1 MTVSSTTTKNSYS
14 GNGST
19 TVFAYGFK
27 VFDEDDLTVILRTD
41 ATGTETVQSIT
52 TNYTVSGVGNASGGN
67 VTFVTAPASGI
78 TVVIRRASPLTQTT
92 DYTPNDPFPAAS
104 HEDAL
109 DNLTFIAQQQ
119 QEELDRAIKLSR
131 TNTMTST
138 EFTVGATDRANK
150 VLAFDSSGEISV
162 TQEIGTFQ
170 GNWAASTAYAE
181 RDLVKDTSTNNIFIV
196 NSAHT
201 SSGSQPLTTNANSA
215 KYDLIVDAA
224 AAATSASAAAT
235 SATAAAASEAAAS
248 TSETNAAASATAAAA
263 SEAGVAADA
272 AAAETAKLA
281 AQAAQ
286 TAAETAETNAETA
299 ETNAETAE
307 TNAAASQVAAA
318 SSASSASSSASTA
331 TTKAAEASTSATTAT
346 TQASTAT
353 TKASEAATS
362 ATNAATSESNASTSE
377 TNAAASAAAA
387 AASFD
392 AFDDIYLG
400 AKSSAP
406 TVDNDGDALTAGDQY
421 FNTTNNTLFV
431 WNGSAWQAASPDLV
445 GDTSP
450 QLGGDLDTNG
460 NDINFGDNDKAIFG
474 AGSDLQLFHDGSNSY
489 VRDAGTG
496 ALIVNAA
503 DQMVIQKAD
512 GTNRVADFHITN
524 GTATLKHQG
533 NNKLATTATGVDVTG
548 SVVADGLTVDGN
560 GTATITTSLQ
570 NPLRLTSS
578 TGYSRLQLDN
588 SADLDAYSGVASTG
602 QALFFETAATERM
615 RITSGG
621 NVGIGTSSPSRKLE
635 LNNGGTGALVTF
647 TDGVATNFTLKTDGS
662 SVGTFGTEAG
672 GTQLAFMVANSEK
685 MRIDNSGNVLVGKT
699 APNVASVGFEAKSD
713 GAHFM
718 TRDGGEPLKINR
730 KTSDGNVI
738 AFAKDGTTVGS
749 IGTVSSNLA
758 IGTDDTGFYFN
769 AAAERIL
776 PMNLSTFALRDAA
789 IDLGATNGRWKDIY
803 ATNATIQTSDAN
815 EKQQIA
821 ALTDAE
827 ITAAK
832 SISALFKTFKWNSAV
847 EAKGDAAR
855 THTGVIA
862 QDVQAAMTAAGLD
875 AGDYAFFISSTWWE
889 TQTEVPAVEAVDA
902 VLDEDGNVVTEAVE
916 AVAAY
921 TRTDTY
927 DTAEEAPEGATERT
941 RLGVRYPELLAFIGA
956 ATEQRLS
963 SIETRLAAL
972 EAN

>member
-41 ATGTETVQSIT
+41 ATGAEAVQSIT
-52 TNYTVSGVGNASGGN
+52 TNYTVSGVGNTSGGN

-235 SATAAAASEAAAS
+235 SAAAAAS
-248 TSETNAAASATAAAA
+248 SATAAAA
-263 SEAGVAADA
+263 SETA
-272 AAAETAKLA
+272 AATS
-281 AQAAQ
+281 
-286 TAAETAETNAETA
+286 
-299 ETNAETAE
+299 E
-307 TNAAASQVAAA
+307 TNAATSETNAGTSETNAANSATSAA
-318 SSASSASSSASTA
+318 SSATTA
-331 TTKAAEASTSATTAT
+331 TTKASEASTSASNAATSATSASTSATAAATSATAAAASQTAAATSATNAATSATTAT

-445 GDTSP
+445 GDISP
-450 QLGGDLDTNG
+450 QLGGDLQSNG
-460 NDINFGDNDKAIFG
+460 NDIIFG
-474 AGSDLQLFHDGSNSY
+474 TNDAAVFGSNTNLRIYNNGSNSI
-489 VRDAGTG
+489 VEEGSGTG
-496 ALIVNAA
+496 DLFLRGTNNVYLQVSTDGSTWENAVLC
-503 DQMVIQKAD
+503 DAD
-512 GTNRVADFHITN
+512 GAVTLRHNNSNRVA
-524 GTATLKHQG
+524 
-533 NNKLATTATGVDVTG
+533 TTSTGVDVTG
-548 SVVADGLTVDGN
+548 NIDFSGGILASNGSVQFVMDKDNN
-560 GTATITTSLQ
+560 GGEVFVWGHNASNATTNELM
-570 NPLRLTSS
+570 RLTSGGS
-578 TGYSRLQLDN
+578 VGISN
-588 SADLDAYSGVASTG
+588 SAPDFNLSVGNSSSVNPSIQIMSATNSNAQLLFGDGSGAAGYRGTVVYGNATDSMSFSTAGAERLRIQSDGSVQFKPDGVTADMTLDA
-602 QALFFETAATERM
+602 L
-615 RITSGG
+615 G
-621 NVGIGTSSPSRKLE
+621 NLI
-635 LNNGGTGALVTF
+635 
-647 TDGVATNFTLKTDGS
+647 
-662 SVGTFGTEAG
+662 
-672 GTQLAFMVANSEK
+672 
-685 MRIDNSGNVLVGKT
+685 VGKT
-699 APNVASVGFEAKSD
+699 SPTLSTAGSYLQYDGFI
-713 GAHFM
+713 GA
-718 TRDGGEPLKINR
+718 TRDGN
-730 KTSDGNVI
+730 
-738 AFAKDGTTVGS
+738 A
-749 IGTVSSNLA
+749 A
-758 IGTDDTGFYFN
+758 IGLNRLTQCRN
-769 AAAERIL
+769 RI
-776 PMNLSTFALRDAA
+776 
-789 IDLGATNGRWKDIY
+789 
-803 ATNATIQTSDAN
+803 
-815 EKQQIA
+815 E
-821 ALTDAE
+821 
-827 ITAAK
+827 
-832 SISALFKTFKWNSAV
+832 
-847 EAKGDAAR
+847 
-855 THTGVIA
+855 
-862 QDVQAAMTAAGLD
+862 QA
-875 AGDYAFFISSTWWE
+875 YK
-889 TQTEVPAVEAVDA
+889 
-902 VLDEDGNVVTEAVE
+902 
-916 AVAAY
+916 
-921 TRTDTY
+921 
-927 DTAEEAPEGATERT
+927 
-941 RLGVRYPELLAFIGA
+941 
-956 ATEQRLS
+956 
-963 SIETRLAAL
+963 
-972 EAN
+972 

>member
-1 MTVSSTTTKNSYS
+1 
-14 GNGST
+14 
-19 TVFAYGFK
+19 
-27 VFDEDDLTVILRTD
+27 
-41 ATGTETVQSIT
+41 
-52 TNYTVSGVGNASGGN
+52 
-67 VTFVTAPASGI
+67 
-78 TVVIRRASPLTQTT
+78 
-92 DYTPNDPFPAAS
+92 
-104 HEDAL
+104 
-109 DNLTFIAQQQ
+109 
-119 QEELDRAIKLSR
+119 
-131 TNTMTST
+131 
-138 EFTVGATDRANK
+138 
-150 VLAFDSSGEISV
+150 
-162 TQEIGTFQ
+162 
-170 GNWAASTAYAE
+170 
-181 RDLVKDTSTNNIFIV
+181 
-196 NSAHT
+196 
-201 SSGSQPLTTNANSA
+201 
-215 KYDLIVDAA
+215 VDAA

-621 NVGIGTSSPSRKLE
+621 NVGIGTSSPTSPLHISSSAGEAILISNSNASGNSQIKLD
-635 LNNGGTGALVTF
+635 GATDFQIGTGQASSGFANKFFLY
-647 TDGVATNFTLKTDGS
+647 DATNAATR
-662 SVGTFGTEAG
+662 
-672 GTQLAFMVANSEK
+672 MVV
-685 MRIDNSGNVLVGKT
+685 DNSGNVLVGKT

>member
-1 MTVSSTTTKNSYS
+1 MYLRSDP
-14 GNGST
+14 G
-19 TVFAYGFK
+19 
-27 VFDEDDLTVILRTD
+27 VIISKY
-41 ATGTETVQSIT
+41 TGETC
-52 TNYTVSGVGNASGGN
+52 
-67 VTFVTAPASGI
+67 
-78 TVVIRRASPLTQTT
+78 
-92 DYTPNDPFPAAS
+92 
-104 HEDAL
+104 
-109 DNLTFIAQQQ
+109 AQF
-119 QEELDRAIKLSR
+119 
-131 TNTMTST
+131 N
-138 EFTVGATDRANK
+138 
-150 VLAFDSSGEISV
+150 
-162 TQEIGTFQ
+162 
-170 GNWAASTAYAE
+170 
-181 RDLVKDTSTNNIFIV
+181 
-196 NSAHT
+196 
-201 SSGSQPLTTNANSA
+201 
-215 KYDLIVDAA
+215 
-224 AAATSASAAAT
+224 
-235 SATAAAASEAAAS
+235 
-248 TSETNAAASATAAAA
+248 
-263 SEAGVAADA
+263 ADA
-272 AAAETAKLA
+272 DVKLYYD
-281 AQAAQ
+281 
-286 TAAETAETNAETA
+286 NAE
-299 ETNAETAE
+299 
-307 TNAAASQVAAA
+307 
-318 SSASSASSSASTA
+318 
-331 TTKAAEASTSATTAT
+331 
-346 TQASTAT
+346 
-353 TKASEAATS
+353 
-362 ATNAATSESNASTSE
+362 
-377 TNAAASAAAA
+377 
-387 AASFD
+387 
-392 AFDDIYLG
+392 
-400 AKSSAP
+400 
-406 TVDNDGDALTAGDQY
+406 
-421 FNTTNNTLFV
+421 
-431 WNGSAWQAASPDLV
+431 
-445 GDTSP
+445 
-450 QLGGDLDTNG
+450 
-460 NDINFGDNDKAIFG
+460 
-474 AGSDLQLFHDGSNSY
+474 
-489 VRDAGTG
+489 
-496 ALIVNAA
+496 
-503 DQMVIQKAD
+503 
-512 GTNRVADFHITN
+512 
-524 GTATLKHQG
+524 
-533 NNKLATTATGVDVTG
+533 KLATTATGIDVTG
-548 SVVADGLTVDGN
+548 TVTADGLTVDGN